1 MAQIIIKGN
10 LNAVGYEQSLNQHL
24 LPSLKNPSVLIM
36 DNSSIHRKKRYQR
49 VSKGGHQL
57 LFLPKYSLDLNDI
70 EHDFSTLKRARMYS
84 PISTYIDEIF
94 CNYCVKYSLIFI

>member
-36 DNSSIHRKKRYQR
+36 DNSPIYRKN
-49 VSKGGHQL
+49 VITALVEAGVHQL
-57 LFLPKYSLDLNDI
+57 LFSPNYSPDLNDI
-70 EHDFSTLKRARMYS
+70 EHDFSASKRARMYS
-84 PISTYIDEIF
+84 FINTSIDEIILDYF
-94 CNYCVKYSLIFI
+94 AK